1 MIVDKSCHT
10 WQYKS
15 RHYAFCCWAKLIM
28 QFVRNG
34 EVYRYSAHCFSMDL
48 EVNVYKE
55 EKRACKLIFNC
66 IHYVV
71 ASQLIGKKPNYK
83 NYGIKKISSIKI
95 TSSDIKKLQVIFT
108 KRLSFKPTFKGHSI
122 ITCLNHMLLPKTW

>member
-1 MIVDKSCHT
+1 MARSTGIVLT
-10 WQYKS
+10 VFPW
-15 RHYAFCCWAKLIM
+15 I
-28 QFVRNG
+28 
-34 EVYRYSAHCFSMDL
+34 L

-55 EKRACKLIFNC
+55 EKRACKLIFKC

-95 TSSDIKKLQVIFT
+95 TSSDIKKLQVILT

-122 ITCLNHMLLPKTW
+122 ITCFNHASTKDVLNTQNQCQISGAPNDNFWKTSVRKTENKFEI